1 MATRRTSRTA
11 RADSAFELAAK
22 VAGLPTQPGLGAIK
36 AEYRAGV
43 ALRSGHRHTASL
55 DIDTAFLATEP
66 TSSRWDYGI
75 GMRSEA
81 GQELLVWL
89 EAHPASSTGEVQKML
104 DKLAWLK
111 AKLAGALVVL
121 VDGEL
126 VLYVERGGRTLLTWT
141 DDDRRLGPAA
151 TALAAAATRGSLGR
165 LTVERADGEQLL
177 GRGTTPLRTALDG
190 AGFVATPKGLRLRA

>member
-111 AKLAGALVVL
+111 AKLARPDF
-121 VDGEL
+121 DGL
-126 VLYVERGGRTLLTWT
+126 RTLEHKVSAYRWLAMTGAIRILPNSREA
-141 DDDRRLGPAA
+141 RRLAQAGLSSPQ
-151 TALAAAATRGSLGR
+151 RH
-165 LTVERADGEQLL
+165 VEL
-177 GRGTTPLRTALDG
+177 P
-190 AGFVATPKGLRLRA
+190 